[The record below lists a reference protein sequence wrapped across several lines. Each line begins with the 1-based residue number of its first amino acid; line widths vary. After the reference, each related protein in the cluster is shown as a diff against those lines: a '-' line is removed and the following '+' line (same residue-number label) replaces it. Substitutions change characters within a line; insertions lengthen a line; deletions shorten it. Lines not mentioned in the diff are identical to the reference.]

1 MKKFIN
7 YLFET
12 ITVTLTFYVVACFSI
27 SFQSILKIF
36 ASVLNSALILSFYE
50 NLKSKYSKKA
60 AVLIVAISIAILI
73 LMVYFIGYFE
83 VAETISKL
91 K

>member
-27 SFQSILKIF
+27 SFQSVLKIF

-60 AVLIVAISIAILI
+60 AVLIVAISIAILNLLI
-73 LMVYFIGYFE
+73 YFVGYFE

>member
-1 MKKFIN
+1 MKKIIDYF
-7 YLFET
+7 FET
-12 ITVTLTFYVVACFSI
+12 LTVTLTLYVVACFLI

-36 ASVLNSALILSFYE
+36 ALALNSALILMFYE
-50 NLKSKYSKKA
+50 NLKRKYSKKVA
-60 AVLIVAISIAILI
+60 ALIVATSIVILI
-73 LMVYFIGYFE
+73 LLIYFVGYFE

>member
-27 SFQSILKIF
+27 SFQSVLKIF

-83 VAETISKL
+83 VSETISKL

>member
-27 SFQSILKIF
+27 SFQGVLK
-36 ASVLNSALILSFYE
+36 VLAHALDSALILMFYE
-50 NLKSKYSKKA
+50 NLKRQYSKKA
-60 AVLIVAISIAILI
+60 AALIVAISIAILI

>member
-1 MKKFIN
+1 MKKIIDYF
-7 YLFET
+7 FET
-12 ITVTLTFYVVACFSI
+12 LTVTLTFYVVACFSI
-27 SFQSILKIF
+27 SFQSVLKIF

-83 VAETISKL
+83 VSETISKL

>member
-27 SFQSILKIF
+27 SFQSVLKIF

>member
-36 ASVLNSALILSFYE
+36 VSVLNSALILSFYE

>member
-1 MKKFIN
+1 MKKVIDYF
-7 YLFET
+7 FET
-12 ITVTLTFYVVACFSI
+12 LTVTLTFYVVACFLI

-36 ASVLNSALILSFYE
+36 ALTLNSALMLMFYE
-50 NLKSKYSKKA
+50 NLKRKYSKKA
-60 AVLIVAISIAILI
+60 ATLIVAISIAILI
-73 LMVYFIGYFE
+73 LLIYFVGYFE

>member
-1 MKKFIN
+1 MKKIIDYF
-7 YLFET
+7 FET
-12 ITVTLTFYVVACFSI
+12 LTVTLTFYIVACFSI
-27 SFQSILKIF
+27 SFQSVLKIF

-83 VAETISKL
+83 VSETISKL

>member
-1 MKKFIN
+1 MKKIIDYF
-7 YLFET
+7 FET
-12 ITVTLTFYVVACFSI
+12 LTVTLTFYIVACFSI

-36 ASVLNSALILSFYE
+36 ALALNSALILMFYE
-50 NLKSKYSKKA
+50 NLKRKYSKKA
-60 AVLIVAISIAILI
+60 ATLIVATSIAILI
-73 LMVYFIGYFE
+73 LLIYFVGYFE

>member
-1 MKKFIN
+1 MKRIIDYF
-7 YLFET
+7 FET
-12 ITVTLTFYVVACFSI
+12 LTVTLTFYIVACFSI

-36 ASVLNSALILSFYE
+36 VHALNIALILMFYE
-50 NLKSKYSKKA
+50 NLKRKYSKKA
-60 AVLIVAISIAILI
+60 ATLIVATSIAILI
-73 LMVYFIGYFE
+73 LLIYFVGYFE

>member
-1 MKKFIN
+1 MKKYLN
-7 YLFET
+7 YFFEILT
-12 ITVTLTFYVVACFSI
+12 ATLVFYIAACFLI
-27 SFQSILKIF
+27 SFQSVLKVF
-36 ASVLNSALILSFYE
+36 VLVINSALILSFYE

-83 VAETISKL
+83 VSETISKL

>member
-27 SFQSILKIF
+27 SFQSVLKIF

-60 AVLIVAISIAILI
+60 ATLIVAISIAILI

-83 VAETISKL
+83 VSETISKL